1 MRCWEWRRKGA
12 MRTSI
17 WGRGR
22 AAIAL
27 AALCLVSAGT
37 ALAASSSAIG
47 PARAKIT
54 IKGGDSFKPN
64 AYITNTYHF
73 VSGTVVIRSGGTVTL
88 TNTTSDAHSLS
99 IVKRSDV
106 PRTVGQVDNC
116 AICGPILQSHGV
128 NPNGPPPSGPPPI
141 LLVNVGRPGFDT
153 PGDSIL
159 VGPKGRGHSQ
169 VSFKVTAN
177 PGTTL
182 YFICVI
188 HPWMQGRFVVR

>member
-88 TNTTSDAHSLS
+88 TTQPATRTRSRLSRGPTCHGPSGKWTTA
-99 IVKRSDV
+99 RSV
-106 PRTVGQVDNC
+106 GRSSNRTV
-116 AICGPILQSHGV
+116 
-128 NPNGPPPSGPPPI
+128 
-141 LLVNVGRPGFDT
+141 
-153 PGDSIL
+153 
-159 VGPKGRGHSQ
+159 
-169 VSFKVTAN
+169 
-177 PGTTL
+177 
-182 YFICVI
+182 
-188 HPWMQGRFVVR
+188 